1 MRWLSMEIR
10 HPVADRNSCSVI
22 SCAAY
27 PYKYLNRGAG
37 MRNRFCKSHE
47 TSKELAKATVAPLD
61 VGASRRKFL
70 QALAAAGASTIL
82 PASGLLGQS
91 TLGGSRVT
99 PNRIDVHHHLFP
111 PFYIAAVPD
120 E

>member
-1 MRWLSMEIR
+1 
-10 HPVADRNSCSVI
+10 
-22 SCAAY
+22 
-27 PYKYLNRGAG
+27 

-47 TSKELAKATVAPLD
+47 TPKELAKATVAPLD

-99 PNRIDVHHHLFP
+99 PGRIDVHHHLFP
-111 PFYIAAVPD
+111 PFYIAAMQD
-120 E
+120 ELRASGFAPRPWTPATSLDMMDKAIQSLRH